1 MKSIAVYCSSSNKV
15 NDEYK
20 DEARKIGS
28 LLAQKKIKIV
38 YGGGNMGLM
47 GILSSSA
54 LNSGG
59 EVYGVITSHLL
70 DIEKRNESLNNF
82 KIVDSMHDRKMEM
95 YNNADAFLIFPGG
108 IGTLE
113 EFFEVYSWKQLHLHN
128 KPIFI
133 YNYKNFWEDLIQ
145 LIENLIKKN
154 FADENMIGA
163 YKIIN
168 NHSDLERVLENS
180 WKKLK

>member
-1 MKSIAVYCSSSNKV
+1 MKSIAVYCSSSNKI

-28 LLAQKKIKIV
+28 LLAQKKIKII

-47 GILSSSA
+47 GILSNSA
-54 LNSGG
+54 LDSGG
-59 EVYGVITSHLL
+59 DVYGVITNHLL
-70 DIEKRNESLNNF
+70 DIEKRNESLSNY

-95 YNNADAFLIFPGG
+95 YSNADAFLILPGG

-133 YNYKNFWEDLIQ
+133 YNYKNFWDDLIH
-145 LIENLIKKN
+145 LVENLIKKN
-154 FADENMIGA
+154 FADENMIEA

-168 NHSDLERVLENS
+168 NHNDLEKILEING
-180 WKKLK
+180 KD

>member
-1 MKSIAVYCSSSNKV
+1 MKSIAVYCSSSNKI

-28 LLAQKKIKIV
+28 LLAQKKIKII

-47 GILSSSA
+47 GILSNSA
-54 LNSGG
+54 LDSGG
-59 EVYGVITSHLL
+59 DVYGVITNHLL
-70 DIEKRNESLNNF
+70 DIEKRNESLNNY

-95 YNNADAFLIFPGG
+95 YNNADAFLILPGG

-133 YNYKNFWEDLIQ
+133 YNYKNFWDDLIH
-145 LIENLIKKN
+145 LVENLIKKN
-154 FADENMIGA
+154 FADENMIEA

-168 NHSDLERVLENS
+168 NHNDLEKILEIYG
-180 WKKLK
+180 KD

>member
-1 MKSIAVYCSSSNKV
+1 MKSIAVYCSSSNKI

-28 LLAQKKIKIV
+28 LLAQKKIKII
-38 YGGGNMGLM
+38 YGGGNMCLM
-47 GILSSSA
+47 GILSNSA
-54 LNSGG
+54 LDSGG
-59 EVYGVITSHLL
+59 DVYGVITNHLL
-70 DIEKRNESLNNF
+70 DIEKRNESLNNY

-95 YNNADAFLIFPGG
+95 YNNADAFLILPGG

-133 YNYKNFWEDLIQ
+133 YNYKNFWDDLIH
-145 LIENLIKKN
+145 LVENLIKKN
-154 FADENMIGA
+154 FADENMIEA

-168 NHSDLERVLENS
+168 NHNDLEKILEING
-180 WKKLK
+180 KD

>member
-1 MKSIAVYCSSSNKV
+1 MKSIAVYCSSSNKI

-28 LLAQKKIKIV
+28 LLAQKKIKII

-47 GILSSSA
+47 GILSNSA
-54 LNSGG
+54 LDSGG
-59 EVYGVITSHLL
+59 DVYGVITNHLL
-70 DIEKRNESLNNF
+70 DIEKRNKSLNNY

-95 YNNADAFLIFPGG
+95 YNNADAFLILPGG

-133 YNYKNFWEDLIQ
+133 YNYKNFWDDLIH
-145 LIENLIKKN
+145 LVENLIKKN
-154 FADENMIGA
+154 FADENMIEA

-168 NHSDLERVLENS
+168 NHNDLEKILEIYG
-180 WKKLK
+180 KD

>member
-20 DEARKIGS
+20 DEARKVGL

-47 GILSSSA
+47 GILSNSA
-54 LNSGG
+54 LDSGG
-59 EVYGVITSHLL
+59 EVYGVITNHLI
-70 DIEKRNESLNNF
+70 DIEKRNESLNNI
-82 KIVDSMHDRKMEM
+82 KVVDSMHERKIEM

-128 KPIFI
+128 KPIII
-133 YNYKNFWEDLIQ
+133 YNYKSFWDDLIK

-154 FADENMIGA
+154 FADENMKEA

-168 NHSDLERVLENS
+168 NHNDLDKLLETHVKN
-180 WKKLK
+180 

>member
-1 MKSIAVYCSSSNKV
+1 MKSIAVYCSSSNKI

-28 LLAQKKIKIV
+28 LLAQKKIKII

-47 GILSSSA
+47 GILSNSA
-54 LNSGG
+54 LDSGG
-59 EVYGVITSHLL
+59 DVYGVITNHLL
-70 DIEKRNESLNNF
+70 DMEKRNESLNNF

-95 YNNADAFLIFPGG
+95 YNNADAFLILPGG

-133 YNYKNFWEDLIQ
+133 YNYKNFWDDLIH
-145 LIENLIKKN
+145 LVENLIKKN
-154 FADENMIGA
+154 FADENMIEA

-168 NHSDLERVLENS
+168 NHNDLEKILEING
-180 WKKLK
+180 KD

>member
-28 LLAQKKIKIV
+28 LLAQKKIKII

-47 GILSSSA
+47 GILSNSA
-54 LNSGG
+54 LDSGG
-59 EVYGVITSHLL
+59 DVYGVITNHLL
-70 DIEKRNESLNNF
+70 DIEKRNESLNNY

-95 YNNADAFLIFPGG
+95 YNNADAFLILPGG

-133 YNYKNFWEDLIQ
+133 YNYKNFWDDLIH
-145 LIENLIKKN
+145 LVENLIKKN
-154 FADENMIGA
+154 FADENMIEA

-168 NHSDLERVLENS
+168 NHNDLEKILEING
-180 WKKLK
+180 KD

>member
-1 MKSIAVYCSSSNKV
+1 MKSIAVYCSSSNKI

-28 LLAQKKIKIV
+28 LLAQKKIKII

-47 GILSSSA
+47 GILSNSA
-54 LNSGG
+54 LDSGG
-59 EVYGVITSHLL
+59 DVYGVITNHLL
-70 DIEKRNESLNNF
+70 GIDKRNESLNNY
-82 KIVDSMHDRKMEM
+82 KIVHSMHDRKMEM

-113 EFFEVYSWKQLHLHN
+113 EFFEVYSWKQLHLH
-128 KPIFI
+128 KRPIII
-133 YNYKNFWEDLIQ
+133 YNYKNFWDDLIK

-154 FADENMIGA
+154 FADENMKEA

-168 NHSDLERVLENS
+168 NHNDLDKLLETHVKN
-180 WKKLK
+180 

>member
-1 MKSIAVYCSSSNKV
+1 MKSIAVYCSSSNKI

-28 LLAQKKIKIV
+28 LLAQKKIKII

-47 GILSSSA
+47 GILSNSA
-54 LNSGG
+54 LDSGG
-59 EVYGVITSHLL
+59 DVYGVITNHLL
-70 DIEKRNESLNNF
+70 DIEKRNESLNNY

-95 YNNADAFLIFPGG
+95 YNNADAFLILPGG

-133 YNYKNFWEDLIQ
+133 YNYKNFWDDLIH
-145 LIENLIKKN
+145 LVENLIKKN
-154 FADENMIGA
+154 FADENMIEA

-168 NHSDLERVLENS
+168 NHSDLEKILEING
-180 WKKLK
+180 KD

>member
-1 MKSIAVYCSSSNKV
+1 MKSIAVYCSSSNKI

-28 LLAQKKIKIV
+28 LLAQKKIKII

-47 GILSSSA
+47 GILSNSA
-54 LNSGG
+54 LDSGG
-59 EVYGVITSHLL
+59 DVYGVITNHLL
-70 DIEKRNESLNNF
+70 DIEKRNESLNNY

-133 YNYKNFWEDLIQ
+133 YNYKNFWDDLIH
-145 LIENLIKKN
+145 LVENLIKKN
-154 FADENMIGA
+154 FADENMIEA

-168 NHSDLERVLENS
+168 NHNDLEEILEING
-180 WKKLK
+180 KD

>member
-1 MKSIAVYCSSSNKV
+1 MKSIAVYCSSSNKI

-28 LLAQKKIKIV
+28 MLAQKKIKII

-47 GILSSSA
+47 GILSNSA
-54 LNSGG
+54 LDSGG
-59 EVYGVITSHLL
+59 DVYGVITNHLL
-70 DIEKRNESLNNF
+70 DIEKRNESLSNY

-95 YNNADAFLIFPGG
+95 YNNADAFLILPGG

-133 YNYKNFWEDLIQ
+133 YNYKNFWDDLIH
-145 LIENLIKKN
+145 LVENLIKKN
-154 FADENMIGA
+154 FADENMIEA

-168 NHSDLERVLENS
+168 NHNDLEKILEING
-180 WKKLK
+180 KD

>member
-20 DEARKIGS
+20 DEARKVGL

-47 GILSSSA
+47 GILSNSA
-54 LNSGG
+54 LDSGG
-59 EVYGVITSHLL
+59 EVYGVITDHLI
-70 DIEKRNESLNNF
+70 DIEKRNESLNNI
-82 KIVDSMHDRKMEM
+82 KVVDSMHERKIEM

-128 KPIFI
+128 SPIII
-133 YNYKNFWEDLIQ
+133 YNYKNFWDDLIK

-154 FADENMIGA
+154 FADENMKEA

-168 NHSDLERVLENS
+168 NHNDLDKLLETHVKN
-180 WKKLK
+180 

>member
-1 MKSIAVYCSSSNKV
+1 MKSIAVYCSSSNKI

-28 LLAQKKIKIV
+28 LLAQKKIKII

-47 GILSSSA
+47 GILSNSA
-54 LNSGG
+54 LDSGG
-59 EVYGVITSHLL
+59 DVYGVITNHLL
-70 DIEKRNESLNNF
+70 DIEKRNESLSNY

-95 YNNADAFLIFPGG
+95 YNNADAFLILPGG

-133 YNYKNFWEDLIQ
+133 YNYKNFWDDLIH
-145 LIENLIKKN
+145 LVENLIKKN
-154 FADENMIGA
+154 FADENMIEA

-168 NHSDLERVLENS
+168 NHNDLEKILEING
-180 WKKLK
+180 KD